1 MLVKRDEVLNEDG
14 SIGYIESVFKSEN
27 ILKITYFVDNQRL
40 YISFSRGD
48 TYVYE
53 NISPDFYKEFE
64 EAESNGKFFYKNINK
79 NSEYQT
85 RRVFGLN
92 PYEIEG
98 FKEIVEN
105 FKPEDDEDN

>member
-14 SIGYIESVFKSEN
+14 SIGFIESVFKSEN
-27 ILKITYFVDNQRL
+27 ILKITYFVDAQRL

-53 NISPDFYKEFE
+53 NVSPEFYKEFE
-64 EAESNGKFFYKNINK
+64 GAESNGKFFYRNLNK
-79 NSEYQT
+79 NKKYPT
-85 RRVFGLN
+85 KRVFGLK

-105 FKPEDDEDN
+105 FKPDDEDD